1 MHAFYI
7 LCKWTGWGHVLRLP
21 IKSCKKSEQI
31 LCSLSPSPIQ
41 LKNTVYN
48 MNWFDHWIALL
59 REEEEKRSCVNRTEQ
74 NKWCVCV
81 CEFETRDNN
90 FINLNLYWNVGAYIH
105 GSARRSTHIN
115 VIHMHMYISEAF
127 ILLNFKIHQKWNMNA
142 IKSKKHIC
150 FTWNCVE
157 HVLYVISVEIEFV
170 IRWALRIDFLM

>member
-31 LCSLSPSPIQ
+31 LLSLSPSPIQ

-59 REEEEKRSCVNRTEQ
+59 REEKEKRSCVNRTEQ

-127 ILLNFKIHQKWNMNA
+127 ILLNLKFIRNE
-142 IKSKKHIC
+142 
-150 FTWNCVE
+150 TWMPLNPRNTYVSLE
-157 HVLYVISVEIEFV
+157 IVLSMSYMSF
-170 IRWALRIDFLM
+170 RLKLNL